1 MNKLLPIIISAAL
14 GSFSAFTWADNLA
27 QIYDLAKKNDPQ
39 LLGQEAARDRAFETI
54 NSSRSALLPQINLT
68 GGYTINSSDES
79 VRNSRALSAGVSF
92 SQELYNRSSWLSL
105 NTTEKEARVADANYA
120 LAQQSLIMRVSEAYF
135 NVLRAKDNLAFV
147 QSEKNA
153 VSHQLDQTKQ
163 RFDVGLSAITDVH
176 DAKAQ
181 YDAVLADEIMAKN
194 KLDNSYESLREITGQ
209 QPTDL
214 SVLDKQRF
222 STTRPQDSMTK
233 MLTEAEKKNLNL
245 LAGRINKDIAKDKI
259 ALADSKNLPSLT
271 LDGGY
276 KYNREY
282 DSDYAKYNAFDNHDT
297 KDLNV
302 GINLSVPLYTGGN
315 ISSLSKQAE
324 LSYVQASQNLEA
336 QYRQVVKQVHAF
348 HNNINASVGAVNA
361 YQQSLVSAKS
371 ALKATQAGFEV
382 GTRTIVDVLDSTRRL
397 YNAKKNLADAR
408 YDYIINVLKLRKAT
422 GTLSEQDILDIN
434 AGLKKAN
441 DQHSE

>member
-27 QIYDLAKKNDPQ
+27 QVYDLAKKNDPQ
-39 LLGQEAARDRAFETI
+39 LLGQEASRDRAFEAI
-54 NSSRSALLPQINLT
+54 NSTKSALLPQINLT

-79 VRNSRALSAGVSF
+79 VRNSRALSAGVTF
-92 SQELYNRSSWLSL
+92 SQELYKRSSWLSL
-105 NTTEKEARVADANYA
+105 DSAEKQARVADANYA
-120 LAQQSLIMRVSEAYF
+120 AAQQSLMMRVAEAYF
-135 NVLRAKDNLAFV
+135 DVLRAKDNLAFV

-153 VSHQLDQTKQ
+153 VSRQLDQTKQ

-181 YDAVLADEIMAKN
+181 YDAVLADEIIAKN
-194 KLDNSYESLREITGQ
+194 TLDNSYESLREITGQ
-209 QPTDL
+209 EPTHL
-214 SVLDKQRF
+214 SILDKKRF
-222 STTRPQDSMTK
+222 SITRTQDSMTK
-233 MLTEAEKKNLNL
+233 MLNQAETKNLTL
-245 LAGRINKDIAKDKI
+245 LAGRITKDIAKDKI
-259 ALADSKNLPSLT
+259 SLADAKNLPSLT

-276 KYNREY
+276 NYNREY
-282 DSDYAKYNAFDNHDT
+282 DSDYANYDTFDNHDT

-302 GINLSVPLYTGGN
+302 GINVSVPLYTGGN

-324 LSYVQASQNLEA
+324 LQYVQASQDLEA
-336 QYRQVVKQVHAF
+336 QYRSVVKQVHAF
-348 HNNINASVGAVNA
+348 NNNINASVGAVNA
-361 YQQSLVSAKS
+361 YQQALVSAKS
-371 ALKATQAGFEV
+371 ALKATEAGFEV

-434 AGLKKAN
+434 AGLQKAPSN
-441 DQHSE
+441 GS

>member
-39 LLGQEAARDRAFETI
+39 LLGQEATRDRAFEAI
-54 NSSRSALLPQINLT
+54 NSSRSSLLPQINLT
-68 GGYTINSSDES
+68 GGYTINSSDETA
-79 VRNSRALSAGVSF
+79 RNSRALSAGVSF

-105 NTTEKEARVADANYA
+105 NTAEKQARVADANYA

-135 NVLRAKDNLAFV
+135 DVLRAKDNLAFV

-153 VSHQLDQTKQ
+153 VSHQLEQTKQ

-209 QPTDL
+209 QPTAL

-233 MLTEAEKKNLNL
+233 MLNEAEKKNLNL
-245 LAGRINKDIAKDKI
+245 LAGRISKDIAKDKI

-302 GINLSVPLYTGGN
+302 GINVSVPLYTGGN
-315 ISSLSKQAE
+315 LSSLSKQAE
-324 LSYVQASQNLEA
+324 LNYVEASQQLEA
-336 QYRQVVKQVHAF
+336 QYRKVVKQVHAF

-434 AGLKKAN
+434 TGLKKDAKK
-441 DQHSE
+441 HR

>member
-27 QIYDLAKKNDPQ
+27 QVYDLAKKNDPQ
-39 LLGQEAARDRAFETI
+39 LLGQEASRDRAFEAI
-54 NSSRSALLPQINLT
+54 NSTKSALLPQINLT

-79 VRNSRALSAGVSF
+79 VRNSRALSAGVTF
-92 SQELYNRSSWLSL
+92 SQELYKRSSWLSL
-105 NTTEKEARVADANYA
+105 DSAEKQARVADANYA
-120 LAQQSLIMRVSEAYF
+120 AAQQSLMMRVAEAYF
-135 NVLRAKDNLAFV
+135 DVLRAKDNLAFV

-153 VSHQLDQTKQ
+153 VSRQLDQTKQ

-181 YDAVLADEIMAKN
+181 YDAVLADEIIAKN
-194 KLDNSYESLREITGQ
+194 TLDNSYESLREITGQ
-209 QPTDL
+209 EPTHL
-214 SVLDKQRF
+214 SILDKKRF
-222 STTRPQDSMTK
+222 SITRTQDSMTK
-233 MLTEAEKKNLNL
+233 MLNQAETKNLTL
-245 LAGRINKDIAKDKI
+245 LAGRITKDIAKDKI
-259 ALADSKNLPSLT
+259 SLADAKNLPSLT

-276 KYNREY
+276 NYNREY
-282 DSDYAKYNAFDNHDT
+282 DSDYAKYNTFDNHDT

-302 GINLSVPLYTGGN
+302 GINVSVPLYTGGN

-324 LSYVQASQNLEA
+324 LQYVQASQDLEA
-336 QYRQVVKQVHAF
+336 QYRSVVKQVHAF
-348 HNNINASVGAVNA
+348 NNNINASVGAVNA
-361 YQQSLVSAKS
+361 YQQALVSAKS
-371 ALKATQAGFEV
+371 ALKATEAGFEV

-434 AGLKKAN
+434 AGLQKAPSN
-441 DQHSE
+441 GS

>member
-27 QIYDLAKKNDPQ
+27 QVYDLAKKNDPQ
-39 LLGQEAARDRAFETI
+39 LLGQEASRDRAFEAI
-54 NSSRSALLPQINLT
+54 NSTKSALLPQINLT

-79 VRNSRALSAGVSF
+79 VRNSRALSAGVTF
-92 SQELYNRSSWLSL
+92 SQELYKRSSWLSL
-105 NTTEKEARVADANYA
+105 DSAEKQARVADANYA
-120 LAQQSLIMRVSEAYF
+120 AAQQSLMMRVAEAYF
-135 NVLRAKDNLAFV
+135 DVLRAKDNLAFV

-153 VSHQLDQTKQ
+153 VSRQLDQTKQ

-181 YDAVLADEIMAKN
+181 YDAVLADEIIAKN
-194 KLDNSYESLREITGQ
+194 TLDNSYESLREITGQ
-209 QPTDL
+209 EPTHL
-214 SVLDKQRF
+214 SILDKKRF
-222 STTRPQDSMTK
+222 SITRTQDSMTK
-233 MLTEAEKKNLNL
+233 MLNQAETKNLTL
-245 LAGRINKDIAKDKI
+245 LAGRITKDIAKDKI
-259 ALADSKNLPSLT
+259 SLADAKNLPSLT

-276 KYNREY
+276 NYNREY
-282 DSDYAKYNAFDNHDT
+282 DSDYAKYNTFDNHDT

-302 GINLSVPLYTGGN
+302 GINVSVPLYTGGN
-315 ISSLSKQAE
+315 ITSLSKQAE
-324 LSYVQASQNLEA
+324 LQYVQASQDLEA
-336 QYRQVVKQVHAF
+336 QYRSVVKQVHAF
-348 HNNINASVGAVNA
+348 NNNINASVGAVNA
-361 YQQSLVSAKS
+361 YQQALVSAKS
-371 ALKATQAGFEV
+371 ALKATEAGFEV

-434 AGLKKAN
+434 AGLQKAPSN
-441 DQHSE
+441 GS

>member
-39 LLGQEAARDRAFETI
+39 LLGQEATRDRAFEAI
-54 NSSRSALLPQINLT
+54 NSSRSSLLPQINLT
-68 GGYTINSSDES
+68 GGYTINSSDETA
-79 VRNSRALSAGVSF
+79 RNSRALSAGVSF

-105 NTTEKEARVADANYA
+105 NTAEKQARVADANYA

-135 NVLRAKDNLAFV
+135 DVLRAKDNLAFV

-153 VSHQLDQTKQ
+153 VSHQLEQTKQ

-209 QPTDL
+209 QPTAL

-233 MLTEAEKKNLNL
+233 MLNEAEKKNLNL
-245 LAGRINKDIAKDKI
+245 LAGRISKDIAKDKI

-302 GINLSVPLYTGGN
+302 GINVSVPLYTGGN
-315 ISSLSKQAE
+315 LSSLSKQAE
-324 LSYVQASQNLEA
+324 LNYVEASQQLEA
-336 QYRQVVKQVHAF
+336 QYRKVVKQ
-348 HNNINASVGAVNA
+348 
-361 YQQSLVSAKS
+361 
-371 ALKATQAGFEV
+371 
-382 GTRTIVDVLDSTRRL
+382 
-397 YNAKKNLADAR
+397 
-408 YDYIINVLKLRKAT
+408 
-422 GTLSEQDILDIN
+422 
-434 AGLKKAN
+434 
-441 DQHSE
+441 